1 MGDGFG
7 QDLIRAGC
15 NLDPLF
21 SAVDRIVPGCVL
33 GALEDDDVM
42 LSGDNGQL
50 LGGVI
55 ADKDP
60 VITHGGLFFI
70 AEIDCLIDTIKI
82 SR

>member
-1 MGDGFG
+1 
-7 QDLIRAGC
+7 
-15 NLDPLF
+15 LF

-33 GALEDDDVM
+33 GAFEGDDVM

-55 ADKDP
+55 TDKDP
-60 VITHGGLFFI
+60 VIAHGGLFFI
-70 AEIDCLIDTIKI
+70 AEIDRLVDTIKV